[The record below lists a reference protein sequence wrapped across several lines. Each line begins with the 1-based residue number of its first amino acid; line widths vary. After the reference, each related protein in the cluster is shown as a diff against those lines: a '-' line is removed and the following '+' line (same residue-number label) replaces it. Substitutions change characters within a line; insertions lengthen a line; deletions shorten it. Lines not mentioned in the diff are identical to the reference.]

1 MQTILNEFC
10 VKNDVREYM
19 MRPLRR
25 EGFIYATNGYVA
37 IRVPDDASVDADSHD
52 KMDKLP
58 TAFNVDLDAC
68 ELSPMPALPE
78 LALCRACRGARV
90 LYREAC
96 PSCDGNGSFNI
107 GNHDYDC
114 KACYTRGTV
123 EAESVEA
130 NKVTCD
136 SCAGTGA
143 NGEQTMLIG
152 ASTYQLRMVTMV
164 SALPNCMIKM
174 PHSENESLHFRFD
187 GGVGILLS
195 RRT

>member
-1 MQTILNEFC
+1 MQTVLNQFC
-10 VKNDVREYM
+10 AKNDVREYM

-37 IRVPDDASVDADSHD
+37 IRVPDDANLDADSHD
-52 KMDKLP
+52 KMNNLP
-58 TAFNVDLDAC
+58 SAFNIDFDEYV
-68 ELSPMPALPE
+68 LSPIPALPE
-78 LALCRACRGARV
+78 MPLCKACRGARV

-96 PSCDGNGSFNI
+96 PSCDGNGSFDRH
-107 GNHDYDC
+107 GHYYDC
-114 KACYTRGTV
+114 KECDTRGTV
-123 EAESVEA
+123 EADSVEA

-143 NGEQTMLIG
+143 NGEQAILIG
-152 ASTYQLRMVTMV
+152 ASTYQLSLVSMM
-164 SALPNCMIKM
+164 SALPNCLIKM

-195 RRT
+195 RRD